1 MTNFAEA
8 PPLMTDAA
16 VLVRV
21 EQLVGPAAADRR
33 LWIMWVDGDGRQAP
47 VVVPI
52 DGIPRHPDPSQLDG
66 LAEVLAGLRDELT
79 TELGPCSVILT
90 LERLGLDGVL
100 PGDHTWAA
108 ALAEVCERAGT
119 PLRGTFLA
127 TRGGV
132 RRLR

>member
-21 EQLVGPAAADRR
+21 ERLVGPAAADRR

-66 LAEVLAGLRDELT
+66 LAEVLAGLRNELT

>member
-1 MTNFAEA
+1 MTNFAAA
-8 PPLMTDAA
+8 PPLMTDAD

-52 DGIPRHPDPSQLDG
+52 DDIPRHPDPSQLAG
-66 LAEVLAGLRDELT
+66 LAEVLSGLRDELT

-119 PLRGTFLA
+119 PLRGTFQA